1 MFNKPFKPSHQ
12 AQNGFQKFNS
22 GRKAVYVL
30 GSKTPIVTRRLES

>member
-1 MFNKPFKPSHQ
+1 MFNKPFKPSSQ

-30 GSKTPIVTRRLES
+30 GSKTPVVTRRLES